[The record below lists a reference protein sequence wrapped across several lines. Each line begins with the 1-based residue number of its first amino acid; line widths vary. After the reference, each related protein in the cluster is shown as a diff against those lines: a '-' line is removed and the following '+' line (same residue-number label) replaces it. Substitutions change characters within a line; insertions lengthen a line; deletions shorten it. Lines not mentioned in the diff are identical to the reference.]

1 MKNEMPPL
9 GEEELAATSSTALE
23 LVSAAGPRALDLIN
37 AWVKAGNVE
46 AVDEAA
52 SGGSGSVRKAA
63 RRGLNILQ
71 SRGIRPPAQS
81 RKGSLTRP
89 KSNVPERLA
98 YLLAPDGRG
107 TGGLILAQR
116 TAAGRYQSFAV
127 YYTDGRGI
135 VRIEQTF
142 CGLGKLKERMREAVA
157 GSGQSYVEV
166 PWGWAQH
173 RVRELR
179 KWHAAQGVA
188 EPLGLGNA
196 GEFFGADDDGTPIHP
211 FDDEGLELASDD
223 AANLARDSS
232 ELHQWPEFRSWLPS
246 DHAMS
251 ELLQKLGQRVPPQAE
266 GGTPPQLGD
275 ALEEELLAA
284 TDRYFTPERRAQLVR
299 LMKDSALSVLAH
311 RGEPAA
317 LQVAAVIHVMDAA
330 GLITNPPRDVGFLV
344 GFFRKAVALMAA
356 QQDGKLRLP
365 VPPGRQS
372 QVEAPPAQA

>member
-1 MKNEMPPL
+1 MNDELPPL
-9 GEEELAATSSTALE
+9 GEEELTATAQTALA
-23 LVSAAGPRALDLIN
+23 LVSAAGPRAPVLID
-37 AWVKAGNVE
+37 AWVKAANVE
-46 AVDEAA
+46 AVQAAA
-52 SGGSGSVRKAA
+52 SADSAPARKAA

-71 SRGIRPPAQS
+71 SRGIRAPAQS
-81 RKGSLTRP
+81 HKGGVVLAT
-89 KSNVPERLA
+89 SNVAERLA
-98 YLLAPDGRG
+98 FLLAPDGRG

-157 GSGQSYVEV
+157 GSGNSYVGV

-179 KWHAAQGVA
+179 RWHAAEGVA
-188 EPLGLGNA
+188 EPLGLGNS
-196 GEFFGADDDGTPIHP
+196 GEFFGSDDGASPPHP
-211 FDDEGLELASDD
+211 FEDEGLELTSDD
-223 AANLARDSS
+223 AANVARDSS
-232 ELHQWPEFRSWLPS
+232 VLHQWPEFRGWLPS
-246 DHAMS
+246 DRAIA
-251 ELLQKLGQRVPPQAE
+251 ELIEKLGQRVPPQTE
-266 GGTPPQLGD
+266 DGSPPQLGN

-284 TDRYFTPERRAQLVR
+284 TDRYFTPERREQLVR
-299 LMKDSALSVLAH
+299 LMKDSALSVLAS

-317 LQVAAVIHVMDAA
+317 LQVAAVIHVMEAS

-356 QQDGKLRLP
+356 QQDGKLRVP
-365 VPPGRQS
+365 VPAAREGQA
-372 QVEAPPAQA
+372 EAPAA